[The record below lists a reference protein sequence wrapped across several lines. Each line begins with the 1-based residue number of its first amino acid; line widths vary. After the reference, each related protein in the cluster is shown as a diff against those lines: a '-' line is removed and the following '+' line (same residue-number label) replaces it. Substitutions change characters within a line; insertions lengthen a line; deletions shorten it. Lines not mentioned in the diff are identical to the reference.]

1 MDTVD
6 QTTRSK
12 IMASVGQKN
21 TGPEMALRSTL
32 HRRGLRYRLHDR
44 NLPGSPDLVFP
55 RFKAVIFVHGCY
67 WHAHDCYR
75 GTKPKSR
82 QRFWDE
88 KFQANQHRDARNVE
102 RLVARGWRVLT
113 VWECAIKG
121 KTAKPSDMLAQ
132 KIDVWLKGKRTIGT
146 IDGKD
151 SPRQKVVEHLGKAT
165 IARDRHRDG
174 HSGKVAS

>member
-21 TGPEMALRSTL
+21 TGPEMALRSAL

-82 QRFWDE
+82 RKFWDE
-88 KFQANQHRDARNVE
+88 KFKANQQRDARNVE
-102 RLVARGWRVLT
+102 RLVAEGWRVLT

-121 KTAKPSDMLAQ
+121 KTAEPSDLLARQ
-132 KIDVWLKGKRTIGT
+132 IGDWLKGKRATGT
-146 IDGKD
+146 IDGKG
-151 SPRQKVVEHLGKAT
+151 SFQRKAAEPYGKSS
-165 IARDRHRDG
+165 IARDRSRGG
-174 HSGKVAS
+174 HSGEVAR